1 MIKITSR
8 FSSITT
14 SIFATLI
21 TLTVVTLGQ
30 AEISEQ
36 AKLGRHLFY
45 DPSFGGSVDP
55 RKATGFSC
63 ASCHADFDESKN
75 RDGLIRSGHS
85 IIGVPNR
92 KESQWEKVTPG
103 LFQRTAGGA
112 GVCYQQFLQAIPAKK
127 VDPVAIP
134 EDQAKA
140 LMAYFDYITQKVS
153 PPQPEFAGPEFTY
166 GPLSREEART
176 EGDNI
181 LKLDGDKNRGWKLY
195 GRSCANCHAGP
206 KKRGIGS
213 QLVRSRTPNI
223 QARLHKIASYV
234 RQGGYLMP
242 AIGKDKLSDQ
252 DMADIVAFLEQ
263 IIQAK

>member
-1 MIKITSR
+1 MIKITPR
-8 FSSITT
+8 FSSITI
-14 SIFATLI
+14 SMFATLI
-21 TLTVVTLGQ
+21 TLTVVVTLGQ

-36 AKLGRHLFY
+36 AKSGRHLFY

-63 ASCHADFDESKN
+63 ASCHADFESKN
-75 RDGLIRSGHS
+75 SDGLIRSGHS

-140 LMAYFDYITQKVS
+140 LMAYFNYITQKVS
-153 PPQPEFAGPEFTY
+153 LPQPEFTY
-166 GPLSREEART
+166 APLSREEART

-181 LKLDGDKNRGWKLY
+181 LKLEGDKNRGWKLY

-213 QLVRSRTPNI
+213 QLVRSRPPANI

-242 AIGKDKLSDQ
+242 AMGKDKLSDP
-252 DMADIVAFLEQ
+252 DVADIIAFLEQ
-263 IIQAK
+263 IILAK